1 MFKSISVKNFLH
13 TLYAEIQSL
22 LGMRRSNKKYNKK
35 TIWLHRWVALKLWFV
50 NIHKK
55 WLFINNH
62 FLLDWYKKWIQLNV

>member
-35 TIWLHRWVALKLWFV
+35 
-50 NIHKK
+50 
-55 WLFINNH
+55 NH
-62 FLLDWYKKWIQLNV
+62 MATQMGRTKIVIRKYS

>member
-35 TIWLHRWVALKLWFV
+35 TIWLQMGRTKIVIRK
-50 NIHKK
+50 
-55 WLFINNH
+55 
-62 FLLDWYKKWIQLNV
+62 YS